1 MHTIQGPGLGVILIA
16 TTLGWGVATA
26 GAASL
31 CTDGVA
37 EAPASFLRTA
47 DAALPDPRA
56 DFAAVVERVKPA
68 VFGIRARVEES
79 APVRPQNSHLE
90 RLFREFGPAKNELEP
105 ETSAPRPRV
114 AVSQG
119 SGFFISADGY
129 AVTTHHVVEHSRSVE
144 IITDQGR
151 TYAAK
156 VVGADPRSDIALL
169 KIDRD
174 GSFPFVRL
182 AQRTPR
188 TGEWVLAVG
197 SPFGLGSSVSAG
209 IISARA
215 RDVRLGTDSD
225 FLQIDAAVN
234 QGNSGG
240 PAFDINGDVVGVN
253 SAIFSPSGGS
263 VGIGFAIP
271 ADTVTSVVAQLRSK
285 GAVVRGW
292 LGVQVQAMTADM
304 AEGLGLPET
313 EGALVSEPV
322 PGGPA
327 AKAGIASGDVIISVN
342 DAQIKDER
350 DLTRIVNNA
359 TPGSS
364 VRIGLL
370 HKGQARSMAIVLGE
384 SPDPRPDIATGTT
397 RVRPA
402 GTDPSRLGLTLEPAR
417 ALGPNRGQG
426 VLVTSVDPDGEA
438 AERGLEPGDV
448 ILEVAGKAV
457 KTPADVQKL
466 LREVQKEG
474 RHVALMRVR
483 SSTATRFISFRLG

>member
-1 MHTIQGPGLGVILIA
+1 MHTSQGPGLGVVLIA
-16 TTLGWGVATA
+16 TTLGWGAATA

-47 DAALPDPRA
+47 DTALPDPRA

-105 ETSAPRPRV
+105 ETSGPRPRV
-114 AVSQG
+114 ALSQG

-144 IITDQGR
+144 ITTDQGR
-151 TYAAK
+151 TYPAK

-169 KIDRD
+169 KIDRV
-174 GSFPFVRL
+174 GGFPFVRL
-182 AQRTPR
+182 TQRAPR

-197 SPFGLGSSVSAG
+197 NPFGLGSSVSAG

-215 RDVRLGTDSD
+215 RDVRLGADSD

-271 ADTVTSVVAQLRSK
+271 ADTVAAVVAQLRSK

-292 LGVQVQAMTADM
+292 LGIQVQGMTADM

-327 AKAGIASGDVIISVN
+327 AKAGIASGDVITSFN
-342 DAQIKDER
+342 ETQIKDER
-350 DLTRIVNNA
+350 ELTRIVNST

-364 VRIGLL
+364 VRIGVLR
-370 HKGQARSMAIVLGE
+370 KGQARSMAIVLGE
-384 SPDPRPDIATGTT
+384 SPDPRPDIVTGTS
-397 RVRPA
+397 RLRPV
-402 GTDPSRLGLTLEPAR
+402 GTDPARFGLTLEPAG

-438 AERGLEPGDV
+438 AERGVEPGDI
-448 ILEVAGKAV
+448 ILEVAGKPV
-457 KTPADVQKL
+457 KTPADVQKV
-466 LREVQKEG
+466 LREVQKDG

-483 SSTATRFISFRLG
+483 SGTGTRFISFRLG